1 VDTPIRHTSQSQ
13 TAQENRGDSR
23 PSPIRG
29 SFRRQPNSRNSGL
42 PALLISPLS
51 KFDQLPR
58 TLGALQDMQVF
69 WVGEIQ
75 FLGRVHPHFQGGMV
89 DTANALR
96 IRVFFEDVLLKL
108 LKEQRIIVIILEK
121 RLTLVH

>member
-1 VDTPIRHTSQSQ
+1 MLRLFVPEPT
-13 TAQENRGDSR
+13 
-23 PSPIRG
+23 
-29 SFRRQPNSRNSGL
+29 
-42 PALLISPLS
+42 

-58 TLGALQDMQVF
+58 ALGALQDVEVL
-69 WVGEIQ
+69 WIGKIQ
-75 FLGRVHPHFQGGMV
+75 LLGRVHPRFQSGMV

-108 LKEQRIIVIILEK
+108 LEEQRIVFIILEK

>member
-1 VDTPIRHTSQSQ
+1 MR
-13 TAQENRGDSR
+13 RDSNVCTLR
-23 PSPIRG
+23 LLVPE
-29 SFRRQPNSRNSGL
+29 
-42 PALLISPLS
+42 PA

-69 WVGEIQ
+69 WIGEIQ
-75 FLGRVHPHFQGGMV
+75 LLGRVHPRFQGGVV

>member
-1 VDTPIRHTSQSQ
+1 MLR
-13 TAQENRGDSR
+13 
-23 PSPIRG
+23 
-29 SFRRQPNSRNSGL
+29 
-42 PALLISPLS
+42 LLVPEPT

-58 TLGALQDMQVF
+58 ALGALQDVEVL
-69 WVGEIQ
+69 WIGKIQ
-75 FLGRVHPHFQGGMV
+75 LLGRVHPRFQSGMV